1 MVIIR
6 RNPDGSIANP
16 DMVRQQQQQQN
27 EQVAQ
32 TTQSHPA
39 LASKRGMQALSD
51 SGRGIPLLY
60 NEIAMK
66 VNNAKDKPRK
76 LKVLQDNDSVAL
88 RQVLRGAFDPK
99 IEWAIPKGDVPYTVN
114 EAPVGTDH
122 TILSQEAKKLYMF
135 VKGGDNSIKQSQREL
150 IFIQMLEGL
159 SSEEAEFLVTVV
171 NQKINNKY
179 KGFTANL
186 VKEAFDWD
194 DNFMKGKETIFS
206 SVVFT
211 FCSHL
216 ETLIFQ

>member
-6 RNPDGSIANP
+6 RNEDGSIANP
-16 DMVRQQQQQQN
+16 DMVRQQTQTQN
-27 EQVAQ
+27 EQVQ
-32 TTQSHPA
+32 QSVSHPA

-60 NEIAMK
+60 SEIANK

-159 SSEEAEFLVTVV
+159 CAEEAEFLITVV

-194 DNFMKGKETIFS
+194 DNFMKKEKKPSFP
-206 SVVFT
+206 V
-211 FCSHL
+211 
-216 ETLIFQ
+216 

>member
-16 DMVRQQQQQQN
+16 DMVRQQTQQQN
-27 EQVAQ
+27 EQVQ
-32 TTQSHPA
+32 QSVSHPA

-60 NEIAMK
+60 SEIANK

-88 RQVLRGAFDPK
+88 RQVLRGAFDSK
-99 IEWAIPKGDVPYTVN
+99 IEWAIPKGDDIPYTVN

-135 VKGGDNSIKQSQREL
+135 VKGGDNTIKQSQREL

-159 SSEEAEFLVTVV
+159 SAEEAEFLITVV
-171 NQKINNKY
+171 NQKVNNKY

-194 DNFMKGKETIFS
+194 DNFMKKEKKPSFP
-206 SVVFT
+206 V
-211 FCSHL
+211 
-216 ETLIFQ
+216 